1 MNNQWLEDYILLAL
15 RIDKVMRG
23 LSDKPYVDY
32 YYGPPE
38 LRERVEAEAE
48 MPAGELVEEAQRL
61 IDMLSGQ
68 DFEPRRSRYLHKH
81 VRAMETISRKMNG
94 EKFSLE
100 DEVESCFDIRPAW
113 IPETQFEEALALY
126 NEVLPGKGTLAR
138 RLFEWRRQ
146 YQLPWQKLELLPE
159 LIGQTLVE
167 VRQRT
172 MRLVE
177 LPVEEVV
184 DVRAN
189 VDMDLGAACWYKG
202 GYRSEIE
209 ISSVFNNLS
218 SLPDLLCH
226 EVYPGHHT
234 ECVLKEQH
242 LYRLRGYMEQ
252 ALGIILS
259 PQAVISEGIATN
271 ACEMIFAPGEVEQWL
286 KEYVY
291 PRVGI
296 ELDAS
301 ARVDKMKLNRA
312 RDLLEG
318 VRCNALFMMREGRP
332 QDEVMDYLAK
342 YMQGPNLGLLS
353 DPWHEGYV
361 FTYFYGR
368 QLMQAWLQKEDREAI
383 FRRLLVEEMCPSDL
397 VQSEL
402 PDTSEK
408 ATGKERIRDDEH

>member
-1 MNNQWLEDYILLAL
+1 MNNRWLEEYLLLAL

-23 LSDKPYVDY
+23 LSDKPYIDY

-48 MPAGELVEEAQRL
+48 MPAVELVEEAQTL
-61 IDMLSGQ
+61 IDTLAGQ
-68 DFEPRRSRYLHKH
+68 DFEPQRSRYLHKH

-94 EKFSLE
+94 ERLPLE
-100 DEVESCFDIRPAW
+100 DEVERCFDIRVTW

-126 NEVLPGKGTLAR
+126 NEALPGKGTLAR

-146 YQLPWQKLELLPE
+146 YQLPWQKLELLPDMIE
-159 LIGQTLVE
+159 RALTE
-167 VRQRT
+167 VRRRT

-177 LPVEEVV
+177 LPTEEVV
-184 DVRAN
+184 DVQAD

-209 ISSVFNNLS
+209 ISSAFNNLS

-234 ECVLKEQH
+234 ECVLKEQQ
-242 LYRLRGYMEQ
+242 LYWQRGYMEQ

-259 PQAVISEGIATN
+259 PQAVVSEGIATN
-271 ACEMIFAPGEVEQWL
+271 ACEMIFAPDEVEQWL
-286 KEYVY
+286 SEQIY

-301 ARVDKMKLNRA
+301 AKVDRMKLDRA

-318 VRCNALFMMREGRP
+318 VRCNALFMMREGRS

-342 YMQGPNLGLLS
+342 YMQGSELGLLS

-361 FTYFYGR
+361 FTYFYGK
-368 QLMQAWLQKEDREAI
+368 QLMQTWLQKEDREAM
-383 FRRLLVEEMCPSDL
+383 FRRFLVEEMCPSDL
-397 VQSEL
+397 LQPEL
-402 PDTSEK
+402 PGASEE
-408 ATGKERIRDDEH
+408 AADKERMRDDEQ